1 MRLILFFA
9 TLIIS
14 YSIEATAAAASDAAV
29 NNNEELIDPELR
41 IDKSLWKNPNDPL
54 ERYGILSYGNC
65 DADEQV
71 KVYKEIID
79 QKDEEIRDLQYRI
92 QHNTETFTKAIVS
105 IIFHSLG
112 INVEAEDAV
121 FMKADVTLKKSGI
134 QTIKRFLSEPN
145 PSEAMKARLQ
155 GELEYFL
162 SPAAE
167 VREHRM
173 LGFLRQL
180 LPFVIGLN
188 IFVLIFILAYY
199 NILRNKR
206 MLFILFIAGLFVH
219 QVNQKVNDDY
229 QKALAER
236 MARETRMRGN
246 PCDPKGYLSAIG
258 TYFGSMFSRM
268 EDPCVEF
275 YKDALSDTPINTKIL
290 SNAFYV
296 IGEMIGSP
304 FIGLA
309 ETMQIAIEKYF
320 SPAPIYIQ
328 WLKFALLIFGMICG
342 VVMALRF
349 WQFEIQSPFLTFRW
363 RVGNGGSAAITHSTT
378 HHHQHAIA
386 SPPQVIYYQ
395 PIQHGSQI
403 PLGAISQPSMRQLEH
418 HEVLNL
424 DTTENEEYPISSSPN
439 VTLRKKRSHS
449 LSR

>member
-9 TLIIS
+9 TLIIF
-14 YSIEATAAAASDAAV
+14 YSIEVAASAAV
-29 NNNEELIDPELR
+29 NNDEDEAIIDPELR

-54 ERYGILSYGNC
+54 ERYGLSTMGNC

-71 KVYKEIID
+71 QAYKEIVE
-79 QKDEEIRDLQYRI
+79 QKDEEIRDLQYRL
-92 QHNTETFTKAIVS
+92 QHNSETFTKSVIS
-105 IIFHSLG
+105 IIFHGLG
-112 INVEAEDAV
+112 INVEADEAV

-134 QTIKRFLSEPN
+134 QTVKRFLSEPN

-180 LPFVIGLN
+180 FPFVIGLN
-188 IFVLIFILAYY
+188 MLVLIFVLAYF

-206 MLFILFIAGLFVH
+206 MILYLFLAGLFVH

-268 EDPCVEF
+268 DDPCVEF
-275 YKDALSDTPINTKIL
+275 YKDALSDTPINAKIL
-290 SNAFYV
+290 SSAFYV
-296 IGEMIGSP
+296 VGEMIGSP

-320 SPAPIYIQ
+320 SPAPLYIQ

-349 WQFEIQSPFLTFRW
+349 WQFEISLPFLTFRW
-363 RVGNGGSAAITHSTT
+363 RVGDGGAAITHAT
-378 HHHQHAIA
+378 HQHQAIA
-386 SPPQVIYYQ
+386 PPQVIYYH
-395 PIQHGSQI
+395 PIQHGSSHI
-403 PLGAISQPSMRQLEH
+403 PLGAISQPTMRQLEH
-418 HEVLNL
+418 HEVMNL
-424 DTTENEEYPISSSPN
+424 DTTEREEYPISSSPN
-439 VTLRKKRSHS
+439 VTLRKRRSHS
-449 LSR
+449 LTR